1 MGACTMGAIDHCLK
15 IAASTLDVP
24 VDQIIGPKKGAV
36 HVTRARAVAAYLAST
51 ECGLSD
57 QAIANHM
64 KRDRASIS
72 HMLKLIESIRD
83 HEQVDDW
90 LDQITSRA
98 LCPPKPCQVTL
109 NLLLTTNADDL
120 LEYKPRPKTTT
131 SMQWGADKI
140 LAALAEKYNTNPRDL
155 ISARAPAAIRHEA
168 WRVLHKSTSQSGRRI
183 FTQGRIAAISGVS
196 QAAVSRALRPAN
208 RRHTDEV

>member
-1 MGACTMGAIDHCLK
+1 MSAIDHCLN

-24 VDQIIGPKKGAV
+24 VDQISGPKKGAV

-64 KRDRASIS
+64 QRDRASIS

-90 LDQITSRA
+90 LDQVTSRA

-120 LEYKPRPKTTT
+120 LEYGYKPKPKTTT
-131 SMQWGADKI
+131 GMQWGADKI
-140 LAALAEKYNTNPRDL
+140 LAALAEKYQTTPRNL
-155 ISARAPAAIRHEA
+155 LAASAPVAIRHEA
-168 WRVLHKSTSQSGRRI
+168 WRVLSQFTSQSGRRI
-183 FTQGRIAAISGVS
+183 FTQSRIAAISGVS
-196 QAAVSRALRPAN
+196 QAAVSRALRA
-208 RRHTDEV
+208 VS